1 MHQCKFKTQYSVLKN
16 VVAISLSIFLSVN
29 AYASDCQRS
38 VKYYS
43 SQQHD
48 KFLVDVLIELPKGF
62 DNTGMIEISGFQC
75 MSEVNEGQA
84 FKMTMHKSASLPQ
97 FDIIYTDPD
106 GLRFNN
112 ILQATVFPWSK
123 SVKIDMQSTVLSDL
137 LKNIPNYRFLD
148 DKDKSQL
155 IVMANNSIYLKKWA
169 ALRSER
175 IVSQPLVYSYPLPKN
190 EEDLLQLAIDE
201 FNKNYS
207 RMQQN
212 QIDAVVRQPD
222 EVLLSLFTLLKSDK
236 VDNDSLSTYLFNEQ
250 VRRDVFVKDLLRSTV
265 NEIKQ
270 VELIQSKPLD
280 RLAYVNVI
288 YNTTSDARF
297 YEQKFLLKRLQSEWL
312 LSAAY
317 NRKVN

>member
-1 MHQCKFKTQYSVLKN
+1 MHQCKVKTQYSVLKN

-43 SQQHD
+43 NQQHD

-62 DNTGMIEISGFQC
+62 DNAGMIEISGFQC
-75 MSEVNEGQA
+75 MSKVNEGQA
-84 FKMTMHKSASLPQ
+84 FKITMHKSASLPQ

-137 LKNIPNYRFLD
+137 LKNIPKYRFFD

-175 IVSQPLVYSYPLPKN
+175 TVSQPLVYSYPLPKN
-190 EEDLLQLAIDE
+190 EEELLQLAIDE
-201 FNKNYS
+201 FNENY
-207 RMQQN
+207 RRIQKN
-212 QIDAVVRQPD
+212 QIDAVIRQPD
-222 EVLLSLFTLLKSDK
+222 EVLLSLFTLLKSEKLDT
-236 VDNDSLSTYLFNEQ
+236 DSLSIYLFNEQ
-250 VRRDVFVKDLLRSTV
+250 VKRDVFVKDLLRSTI

-270 VELIQSKPLD
+270 VELIQSKPHD
-280 RLAYVNVI
+280 RLAYVNVT

-297 YEQKFLLKRLQSEWL
+297 YVQKFLLKRVQSEWL
-312 LSAAY
+312 LSSAY

>member
-1 MHQCKFKTQYSVLKN
+1 MHQCKVKTQYSVLKN

-29 AYASDCQRS
+29 TYASDCQRN

-62 DNTGMIEISGFQC
+62 DEAGMIEISGFQC
-75 MSEVNEGQA
+75 MSEANDGQA

-175 IVSQPLVYSYPLPKN
+175 IVSQPLIYSYPLPKN

-207 RMQQN
+207 RIQQN
-212 QIDAVVRQPD
+212 QIDYVDRQPD

-236 VDNDSLSTYLFNEQ
+236 VDNDSLSAYLFNEQ
-250 VRRDVFVKDLLRSTV
+250 VRRDVFVKDLLRSTI
-265 NEIKQ
+265 NEIKK

-280 RLAYVNVI
+280 RLAYVNVT

-297 YEQKFLLKRLQSEWL
+297 YEQKFLLKRVQSEWL
-312 LSAAY
+312 LSSAY